1 MSDAAERLRLRYP
14 PPRVPRRVVVT
25 LVAVGTALGLA
36 WLIWAALF
44 HATPAVA
51 GQMSGFEVV
60 SDTEIVVTLTVDRR
74 DPAQPVSCR
83 VMAQGEDLGPVGEQQ
98 VDVPGAEARVVN
110 TQVRLVTVRRA
121 LTAMVQDCRVS

>member
-14 PPRVPRRVVVT
+14 PPRVPRPVVVV
-25 LVAVGTALGLA
+25 LVVVGAALGLG

-44 HATPAVA
+44 HATPPVS
-51 GQMSGFEVV
+51 GQMSAFQVV

-83 VMAQGEDLGPVGEQQ
+83 VLAQGEDLTPVGEQQ
-98 VDVPGAEARVVN
+98 VEVPAAEARVVN
-110 TQVRLVTVRRA
+110 TQVKLVTLRRA
-121 LTAMVQDCRVS
+121 LTAAVQDCRVS